1 MSDKYTVGEGTRP
14 RRNSQQEARR
24 DRLARWITWIAI
36 ACAGFFLLRSSDRT
50 IDVFASD
57 AERQQFDVRIG
68 NHAHVP
74 TLVLVTEW
82 CPACKSL
89 QHALDNQRVPY
100 VALDVEHDQA
110 GGELFSRCVSEGAS
124 QSIPKVIYGLQMIP
138 QGKLFSVVQQSDLL
152 PSP

>member
-1 MSDKYTVGEGTRP
+1 MSEEYRVGAGARP

-24 DRLARWITWIAI
+24 DTLVRWLTWIAI
-36 ACAGFFLLRSSDRT
+36 ACAGFFFLRSSDRA

-57 AERQQFDVRIG
+57 TERRQFDARIG

-74 TLVLVTEW
+74 TLLLVTEW
-82 CPACKSL
+82 CPARKSL
-89 QHALDNQRVPY
+89 QHELDSQHMPY

-110 GGELFSRCVSEGAS
+110 GGELFSRCVSGGAS

-138 QGKLFSVVQQSDLL
+138 PSKLFSGAQQADLP